1 MTSTNPSAWQSR
13 CQVHSDARWCR
24 IITAMTDSLEKDSI
38 DTSNLTQLKS
48 AHRSFFAHETIA
60 ATGIRFN
67 DTHIFVANIDGTIG
81 VYDRETGQ
89 QRERL
94 KGHTS
99 GVHTLQCT
107 GQTLVSGSSDCTVR
121 IWDLTTMKL
130 RHILRGHQA
139 TVRTMHILNSSTS
152 QVKGG
157 TEPDYQVIVTGSGDS
172 TIRVW
177 RLPEED
183 GNSQTCFEGA
193 PTPNVL
199 DASAGHD
206 SSITDSTSDPFFL
219 RTCQGH
225 SAAITTTV
233 VDGGKCVSGSADNT
247 VRVWNISSGEC
258 EQVFEGHT
266 DRSEWARLRSTY

>member
-1 MTSTNPSAWQSR
+1 MTSTQRCAWQSR
-13 CQVHSDARWCR
+13 CQVHFDARSCI
-24 IITAMTDSLEKDSI
+24 IITAMTESLEEASV

-48 AHRSFFAHETIA
+48 AHRSFFAHETIS

-67 DTHIFVANIDGTIG
+67 NTHIFVANIDGTIG

-99 GVHTLQCT
+99 GVATLQCT
-107 GQTLVSGSSDCTVR
+107 RQTLVSGSSDCTVR

-130 RHILRGHQA
+130 RHTLRGHQA
-139 TVRTMHILNSSTS
+139 TVRTMHILDSAPLR
-152 QVKGG
+152 VKGEL
-157 TEPDYQVIVTGSGDS
+157 EPNYQVIVTGSGDS

-183 GNSQTCFEGA
+183 ANSQTSFEAA
-193 PTPNVL
+193 PTPSVL
-199 DASAGHD
+199 DVSAGHD
-206 SSITDSTSDPFFL
+206 SSTTNSTSDHFLL

-225 SAAITTTV
+225 SAAITATV
-233 VDGGKCVSGSADNT
+233 VDGGKCVSGSTDKT
-247 VRVWNISSGEC
+247 VRVWDIESGQC
-258 EQVFEGHT
+258 EHVFEGHT